1 MDVLKKILYAIGA
14 LVALILIVAAIMP
27 KDLNLESEVII
38 AKPKQVVFDYVKIL
52 DNQKYYSKW
61 VMLDPNV
68 KMSMTG
74 TDGTVGAIS
83 AWESSMDDVGV
94 GEQEIKTIVD
104 GERIEYE
111 LRFKKPF
118 EATDSAYT
126 TFEAIDSTH
135 TKVINGFRSKMP
147 FPMNLMMPMVRKM
160 LTTDM
165 AINMKNLNEQLSK
178 D

>member
-1 MDVLKKILYAIGA
+1 MKILKRILYAIGA
-14 LVALILIVAAIMP
+14 LLALILIVAAIMP
-27 KDLNLESEVII
+27 KELNLEAEVII

-94 GEQEIKTIVD
+94 GEQEIKTIVE

-111 LRFKKPF
+111 LRFKIPF

-126 TFEAIDSTH
+126 ILESIDSTH
-135 TKVINGFRSKMP
+135 TKVINGFKSKMP

-160 LTTDM
+160 LTADM

>member
-160 LTTDM
+160 LTADM

>member
-14 LVALILIVAAIMP
+14 LVVLILIVAAIMP

>member
-52 DNQKYYSKW
+52 DNQKYYSKL
-61 VMLDPNV
+61 VMLDHNV

>member
-160 LTTDM
+160 LTTDI
-165 AINMKNLNEQLSK
+165 AINMKNLNVQLSK
-178 D
+178 E

>member
-94 GEQEIKTIVD
+94 GEQEIKTIDD

-165 AINMKNLNEQLSK
+165 AINMKYLNEQLSK

>member
-1 MDVLKKILYAIGA
+1 MNILKRILYAIGA
-14 LVALILIVAAIMP
+14 LIALILIVAAIMP

-126 TFEAIDSTH
+126 IVEAIDSTH

-160 LTTDM
+160 LTADM

>member
-1 MDVLKKILYAIGA
+1 MDVLKRILYAIGA
-14 LVALILIVAAIMP
+14 IIALILIVAVIMP
-27 KDLNLESEVII
+27 KELNLESEVII

-61 VMLDPNV
+61 VMQDPNV
-68 KMSMTG
+68 KMTMTG

-83 AWESSMDDVGV
+83 AWESNVEDVGV
-94 GEQEIKTIVD
+94 GEQEIKTIVE

-147 FPMNLMMPMVRKM
+147 FPLNLMMPMVRKM
-160 LTTDM
+160 LTADM
-165 AINMKNLNEQLSK
+165 ATNMKNLNEQLSK

>member
-1 MDVLKKILYAIGA
+1 MDVLKRILYAIGA
-14 LVALILIVAAIMP
+14 IIALILIVAAIMP
-27 KDLNLESEVII
+27 KELNLESEVII

-61 VMLDPNV
+61 VMQDPNV
-68 KMSMTG
+68 KMTMTG

-83 AWESSMDDVGV
+83 AWESNVEDVGV

-126 TFEAIDSTH
+126 TFVAIDSTH

-147 FPMNLMMPMVRKM
+147 YPFNLMRPMVRKM
-160 LTTDM
+160 LTADM

>member
-1 MDVLKKILYAIGA
+1 MNILKRILYAIGA
-14 LVALILIVAAIMP
+14 LIALILIVAAIMP

-38 AKPKQVVFDYVKIL
+38 AKPKQVVFDYVKLL

-61 VMLDPNV
+61 VMQDPNV
-68 KMSMTG
+68 KMTMTG

-83 AWESSMDDVGV
+83 AWESEVEDVGI
-94 GEQEIKTIVD
+94 GAQEIKTIID

-126 TFEAIDSTH
+126 ILEAIDSTH
-135 TKVINGFRSKMP
+135 TKVINGFKSKMP
-147 FPMNLMMPMVRKM
+147 YPFNLMRPMVSKM
-160 LTTDM
+160 LTADM
-165 AINMKNLNEQLSK
+165 ATNMKNLNEQLMK
-178 D
+178 K

>member
-1 MDVLKKILYAIGA
+1 
-14 LVALILIVAAIMP
+14 MP

>member
-126 TFEAIDSTH
+126 IVEAIDSTH

-160 LTTDM
+160 LTADM

>member
-165 AINMKNLNEQLSK
+165 AINMKYLNEQLSK
-178 D
+178 E

>member
-83 AWESSMDDVGV
+83 AWKSSMDDVGV